1 MFYLVEMDG
10 AFPRKS
16 QDWINNFVKARIL
29 DHLFWSQILNKLFLR
44 TFYITK
50 SFLKYFVIPQTARR
64 VRAEWLDHQSVGQ
77 SSAPSVSAWVSMLAS
92 LKMTSELNSS

>member
-1 MFYLVEMDG
+1 MVRSLAKVKTGSTTLLKLGF
-10 AFPRKS
+10 
-16 QDWINNFVKARIL
+16 WITCFGHRFKKK
-29 DHLFWSQILNKLFLR
+29 LFWR
-44 TFYITK
+44 TFGTPQ

-92 LKMTSELNSS
+92 LKMTSELIIAN